1 MNYDSIDILYRSRK
15 TLLDIL
21 AKDGYNIT
29 PYTKFS
35 HKEILEMLKGG
46 EKAFRM
52 DLERSEEDAK
62 GGPLKCRVVYALN
75 KIKLRLAGWVS
86 KLTDPESDEY
96 VDAASTEVIA
106 ILAQDPVIQSF
117 HTAALAQYSKHKLRL
132 RFFQAAAIIIN
143 PLEHMLVPPHEKVA
157 SEQVEDLLKSIFCT
171 SRNKLPIIR
180 FHEDPI
186 ARLLGLVPGDIVKIL
201 RPSPTSLVYEPY
213 YRVCAP

>member
-21 AKDGYNIT
+21 KRDGYDVT

-35 HKEILEMLKGG
+35 PKEILEMLKGG

-62 GGPLKCRVVYALN
+62 GRPTKCRVVYALN
-75 KIKLRLAGWVS
+75 KIKLRLAGWIS
-86 KLTDPESDEY
+86 KLSDPEAEEY
-96 VDAASTEVIA
+96 VDPANTEVIA
-106 ILAQDPVIQSF
+106 VLAQEPVIQSF
-117 HTAALAQYSKHKLRL
+117 HTAALGQYSKYKLRL
-132 RFFQAAAIIIN
+132 RFFQAAALIIN
-143 PLEHMLVPPHEKVA
+143 PLEHMLVPPHEKVPNDDIP
-157 SEQVEDLLKSIFCT
+157 ELLKSIFCT

-186 ARLLGLVPGDIVKIL
+186 ARLLGLVPGDVVKIL